1 MFEISCFCKE
11 HCHANVGT
19 CCLHALYESVGG
31 LSCGGNVINDQD
43 ILSTEEILVDVVAP
57 VYSVRNFVSMTN
69 MNFLTM
75 AVDYDVTESVH
86 CINPFTKFLCE
97 VLVADVVRASATG
110 RNANDG
116 GITQI
121 H

>member
-43 ILSTEEILVDVVAP
+43 ILSTEEILVDVVVP
-57 VYSVRNFVSMTN
+57 VYSVCNFMSMTN

-75 AVDYDVTESVH
+75 AVDYDVTETVH
-86 CINPFTKFLCE
+86 CINPFTKFLRK
-97 VLVADVVRASATG
+97 VLIADVVCASATG